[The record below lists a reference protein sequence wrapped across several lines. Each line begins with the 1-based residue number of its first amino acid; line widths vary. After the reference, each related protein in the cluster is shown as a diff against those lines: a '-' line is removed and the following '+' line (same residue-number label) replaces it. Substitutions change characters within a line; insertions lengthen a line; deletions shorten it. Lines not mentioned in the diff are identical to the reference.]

1 MVFAIKK
8 KIYLRERRAAIIIQ
22 KNTRKRICLKKYENI
37 LKKVIVIQSWY
48 KKCNFDYRVKCI
60 IRIQQFYRDQKQRI
74 FMKKKLIQQHQ
85 WEMMTKTWE
94 EQEKKRLE
102 DNRLRVEKLN
112 KEHEEKLEKLK
123 REEEEFL
130 KKIEMEKIKRKR
142 EEEKIK
148 MEQLKKEK
156 VIEKRSRELEEKAK
170 QLKLDNERFRHSIQN
185 NVENKIKM
193 AAQMEKLIIQNKR
206 MQLQM
211 KRMVEMRNEEKNCV
225 IS

>member
-1 MVFAIKK
+1 
-8 KIYLRERRAAIIIQ
+8 
-22 KNTRKRICLKKYENI
+22 
-37 LKKVIVIQSWY
+37 
-48 KKCNFDYRVKCI
+48 
-60 IRIQQFYRDQKQRI
+60 
-74 FMKKKLIQQHQ
+74 
-85 WEMMTKTWE
+85 
-94 EQEKKRLE
+94 
-102 DNRLRVEKLN
+102 
-112 KEHEEKLEKLK
+112 
-123 REEEEFL
+123 
-130 KKIEMEKIKRKR
+130 
-142 EEEKIK
+142 